1 MNGIE
6 LIKNEYQSINKTK
19 VSKMKCSSCKQEG
32 HNKRS
37 CKKMTTPVSAPKLNA
52 ETDINVI
59 PQVKVE
65 MSCDYSSILQ
75 KALDSNIVD
84 TTRLMEKCGDICI
97 KDHLDIISKN
107 TSTSWAPFKATIVSV
122 IAKIAHPDYDT
133 RLHQANMEGGR
144 SLRTIDGNYV
154 SNYLYKNGLYDTP
167 TSFALTR
174 SFEKPE
180 PFNKEYSGMI
190 SPPKSKISFLN
201 IVELI
206 NTKIDTHLNND
217 ILVYLLSFL
226 KNRKETTTTLKNSI
240 VISSKD
246 MNILDI
252 SKLLDEINKLGSGA
266 SVIPVIIVHTLLSV
280 IQPYLWVG
288 ISMKPLKEHTA
299 PDNHSKSYGDIEGL
313 DMSSIC
319 KIAIEVK
326 HKIKIDDTIVA
337 IFDEKT
343 KNEDIPLKFIITTA
357 KTERN
362 IVQSNICIDTL
373 NGFVISHLQQT
384 LFHERTICLIFIKE
398 LRTQIVSYKNMSVSI
413 KESINKI
420 LTSLLVLPSL

>member
-1 MNGIE
+1 
-6 LIKNEYQSINKTK
+6 
-19 VSKMKCSSCKQEG
+19 
-32 HNKRS
+32 
-37 CKKMTTPVSAPKLNA
+37 MTTPVSAPKLNA

-154 SNYLYKNGLYDTP
+154 SNYLYKNGLYDTS
-167 TSFALTR
+167 TAFA
-174 SFEKPE
+174 
-180 PFNKEYSGMI
+180 
-190 SPPKSKISFLN
+190 
-201 IVELI
+201 
-206 NTKIDTHLNND
+206 
-217 ILVYLLSFL
+217 YLLSFL

-384 LFHERTICLIFIKE
+384 LFHERTICLIFIHE
-398 LRTQIVSYKNMSVSI
+398 LRTQIVSYKNMSISI
-413 KESINKI
+413 KESINEI
-420 LTSLLVLPSL
+420 LTSLLVSPSL